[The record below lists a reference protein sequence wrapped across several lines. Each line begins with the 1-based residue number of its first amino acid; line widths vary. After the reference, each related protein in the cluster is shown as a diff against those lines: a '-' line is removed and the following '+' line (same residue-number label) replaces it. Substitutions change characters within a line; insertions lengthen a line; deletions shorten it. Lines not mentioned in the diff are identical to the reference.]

1 MYITDDI
8 ISDDYKTLIKLK
20 QKFIVTLINHIGILF
35 TFTFAIKSLIENH
48 TTLSISLFSTTFI
61 LSINYFFIFKSKIN
75 LASNIIVYLF
85 FTLFIYLVYSGG
97 VENSGILWVYAFPAI
112 ALILHNLKQGII
124 EILLFILS
132 ILAIFIF
139 SNHINMIANYSYEL
153 KLHLISSLLL
163 IFILTSIY
171 EYSNN
176 DMFIKMNQLSKKLEM
191 TSTIDTLTNVY
202 NRRGMY
208 KYIKRTMMKTKET
221 NSKFSLLLLD
231 IDHFKKINDTY
242 GHLAGDQVLKDTA
255 LIIRNTIRKDDIIAR
270 WGGEEFLILLP
281 NTTKEESVNIAQK
294 IRKNIKS
301 KQYNFFK
308 DKVFVTVSIGISE
321 DNGSCKIDNIVGEAD
336 KNMYIAKESGRDR
349 VYPKL

>member
-1 MYITDDI
+1 M
-8 ISDDYKTLIKLK
+8 KTNNTI
-20 QKFIVTLINHIGILF
+20 
-35 TFTFAIKSLIENH
+35 
-48 TTLSISLFSTTFI
+48 LSISLFLSVFI

-97 VENSGILWVYAFPAI
+97 INDSGILWIYAFPVI
-112 ALILHNLKQGII
+112 TLMLHNLKQGIM
-124 EILLFILS
+124 EVLLFILA
-132 ILAIFIF
+132 ILAIFVF
-139 SNHINMIANYSYEL
+139 SNHINIIANYSYEL
-153 KLHLISSLLL
+153 KIRIIFSFLLV
-163 IFILTSIY
+163 FFLTSLY
-171 EYSNN
+171 EYTNN
-176 DMFIKMNQLSKKLEM
+176 DMFIKMDKISKKLEDI
-191 TSTIDTLTNVY
+191 SLIDTLTNVY
-202 NRRGMY
+202 NRRGIY
-208 KYIKRTMMKTKET
+208 KYIKKTMLQAKET
-221 NSKFSLLLLD
+221 HSKFSLLLLD

-255 LIIRNTIRKDDIIAR
+255 LIIKNTIRKSDIIAR

-281 NTTKEESVNIAQK
+281 NTTKEESFDIAEK

-308 DKVFVTVSIGISE
+308 DKVSVTVSIGISE
-321 DNGSCKIDNIVGEAD
+321 DNRSCKIDNIVGEAD